1 MSALRTINIFF
12 KLLPLILALKKDRK
26 QWVKQEGRNVDEE
39 KFRKNARKALNTFV
53 SLGPVYIKLGQWLSS
68 RADILPQPYMEELAK
83 LQDDVPASPFE
94 EVKPIIENDLG
105 PLEQKFDFIDKTAIA
120 GASLGQVYR
129 ARTNGQEVIIKVKRP
144 NIEAI
149 VEEDLI
155 ILKKI
160 LPLGLKFVDP
170 NLRFSAEAMLAQFI
184 ETIHEEI
191 DYTMESANLKKI
203 KKNLKNNLK
212 IKIPSV
218 YDDYSSKNVLTLE
231 YVPGIKITNI
241 EELDKAGID
250 RQKLVID
257 VHKVFFTMLLR
268 HSIFHADP
276 HPGNISVAKDG
287 SLILYDFG
295 MVGRLDYETR
305 LQLIRLY
312 LALIEK
318 DPPRTVNAMND
329 LGMLMPGFNRSI
341 IEKGIEMS
349 IGTMHGRKPDEME
362 VKAFMELANK
372 TMSRFPFMLPK
383 HLALYLRMT
392 SIIEGIYKTHKVNFK
407 FVKVLRNIL
416 EEENLIKNAHIE
428 ELKYSLNRFAKS
440 IDATI
445 TIAPELKKFIDD
457 NRSLQLLNAK
467 PKSNI
472 LLSGSILSSA
482 LFVGSAFIF
491 SSNETIGTI
500 GMISSFIV
508 MGIFTVFRKR

>member
-1 MSALRTINIFF
+1 MSVLRTINIFF

-144 NIEAI
+144 NIDAI
-149 VEEDLI
+149 IEEDLI

-372 TMSRFPFMLPK
+372 TMSHFPFMLPK

-416 EEENLIKNAHIE
+416 EEEKLIKSAYIE

-500 GMISSFIV
+500 GMIGSFIV
-508 MGIFTVFRKR
+508 MGIFTIFRKH